1 MEKILVT
8 RQLPDL
14 TPAQEQSRQQFVICV
29 LQLELH
35 HFLVLQLEPQRPIP
49 QRFVVLQPEPQH
61 FETHSIS
68 RREVYGAPGPLT
80 QNFSNIRRF
89 LTPEKS

>member
-1 MEKILVT
+1 LVT

-14 TPAQEQSRQQFVICV
+14 TSAQEQSRQQYVICV
-29 LQLELH
+29 LQLELY

-68 RREVYGAPGPLT
+68 RREVYDAPGPLT
-80 QNFSNIRRF
+80 QNFSNIRIFADTR
-89 LTPEKS
+89 ES